1 MPKVIQQERQHHF
14 HVEEVVDVPMEQ
26 HVEQVVQVP
35 VVSALPL
42 RWLFILILIDFHG
55 ALRQSGADSA
65 QSGRFGGQ
73 ALLEV

>member
-35 VVSALPL
+35 VVSAS
-42 RWLFILILIDFHG
+42 FF
-55 ALRQSGADSA
+55 
-65 QSGRFGGQ
+65 GR
-73 ALLEV
+73 L